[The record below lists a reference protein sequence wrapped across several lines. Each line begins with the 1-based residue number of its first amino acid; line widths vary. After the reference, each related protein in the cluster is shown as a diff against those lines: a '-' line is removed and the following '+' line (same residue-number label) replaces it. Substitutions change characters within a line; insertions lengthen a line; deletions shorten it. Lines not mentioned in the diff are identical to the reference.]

1 MKRNNNQNNI
11 MELSYYRLTLLSYL
25 KECHPHLASDTDFIK
40 TRANE
45 ASEAYSDAVKEGL
58 SQTEAEELANLTLF
72 KGLLFSKHD
81 TIVNVLW
88 NEFTGIIPQSE
99 ARDYAVRILSQ
110 CESLFL
116 QYPLSDEFA
125 YSSEYDELYTEL
137 TGFIDLWLEE
147 NECFEQREQSQAGL
161 NYAES
166 RETPIED
173 GL

>member
-1 MKRNNNQNNI
+1 MIQNKNQNNT

-25 KECHPHLASDTDFIK
+25 KECHPHLASDTEFIK
-40 TRANE
+40 TRADE
-45 ASEAYSDAVKEGL
+45 SSEAYTNAIKEGL

-88 NEFTGIIPQSE
+88 NEFSGIVPQSE
-99 ARDYAVRILSQ
+99 AKDYAVRILSQ
-110 CESLFL
+110 CEFLFL
-116 QYPLSDEFA
+116 QYPLSDEFM
-125 YSSEYDELYTEL
+125 YSPEYDELYTEL

-173 GL
+173 EL